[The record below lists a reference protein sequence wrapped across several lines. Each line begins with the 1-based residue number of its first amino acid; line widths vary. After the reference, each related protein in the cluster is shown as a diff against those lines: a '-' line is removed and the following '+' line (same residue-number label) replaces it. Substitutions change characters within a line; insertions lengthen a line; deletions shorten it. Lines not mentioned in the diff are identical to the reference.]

1 MWGCDQFKIKDS
13 TMCNED
19 SGFHQ
24 LKRCILE
31 KGTWF
36 GSKRGFHIET
46 FHKFGLV
53 QTWSKRPLP
62 QAPFT
67 TQAHTSVVHV
77 FRTKG
82 VVIKAWER
90 TLMLTFLLIEWSNV
104 FKQCKNHK
112 VQVRKT
118 ESRKRLYKQLAIIF
132 QQRKI

>member
-1 MWGCDQFKIKDS
+1 
-13 TMCNED
+13 MCNED

-24 LKRCILE
+24 FKRCILE

-36 GSKRGFHIET
+36 GSKRGFRIET

-67 TQAHTSVVHV
+67 AQAHTLVAHV
-77 FRTKG
+77 FRTQG
-82 VVIKAWER
+82 GLIKAWES

-104 FKQCKNHK
+104 FKQCKNHI

-132 QQRKI
+132 QQRNI